1 MAKKMYY
8 TEEEATAKLG
18 VDAAA
23 LESLVRDQKLRLF
36 KDGARN
42 MFRVDEVD
50 ELAAQGVAAEGEE
63 EEIELI
69 PADTSGASSISLVDS
84 AEPPAPPGKE
94 DTVITAEGVSIFDEG
109 EEVETADPL
118 AKTQVT
124 MRMEDQVTA
133 DGSGS
138 GSGLLDLT
146 RESDDTSLGEVLDKI
161 EMDSGV
167 APIIEEAPAV
177 TPAEPAAPAVVEAPD
192 PMAGLFSGLVIGS
205 AAAALV
211 LAAVSVAAMYRS
223 VPAFLEFFAAN
234 KPIVLVVFAVILG
247 TGAVVGQAVLAPA
260 SRKGSGA

>member
-1 MAKKMYY
+1 MGKKMYY
-8 TEEEATAKLG
+8 TEEEAAAKLG

-23 LESLVRDQKLRLF
+23 LESLVRDQKLRMF

-50 ELAAQGVAAEGEE
+50 ELAAQGVAAEE
-63 EEIELI
+63 EEIELT
-69 PADTSGASSISLVDS
+69 PADTPSASSISLVDTG
-84 AEPPAPPGKE
+84 EPPPVPGKE

-177 TPAEPAAPAVVEAPD
+177 VPAEPAAPAVVEAPD
-192 PMAGLFSGLVIGS
+192 PMAGVFSGLVIGS
-205 AAAALV
+205 AAAVLV
-211 LAAVSVAAMYRS
+211 LAAVSMAAMYRS

-234 KPIVLVVFAVILG
+234 KPIVLAIFAVILG
-247 TGAVVGQAVLAPA
+247 AGAVVGHAALAPA
-260 SRKGSGA
+260 TRKGTGA